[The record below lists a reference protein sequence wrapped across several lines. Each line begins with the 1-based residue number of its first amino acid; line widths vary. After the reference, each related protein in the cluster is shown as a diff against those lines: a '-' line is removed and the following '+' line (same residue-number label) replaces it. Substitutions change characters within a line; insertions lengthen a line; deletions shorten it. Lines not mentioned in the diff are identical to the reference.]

1 MKIKDILSPESMIME
16 LKATNKEDA
25 IKEMADLEVA
35 TDIVNDGD
43 AFIKSIWDRE
53 NESTTGIGGGI
64 AMPHARNKSINK
76 ARVLFAKSKEG
87 IDYNSL
93 DGQPVHL
100 FFMITAPAGAD
111 NTHLQALA
119 LAKLSGLLI
128 DPDLV
133 EKLKATKTPE
143 EVIDLFERAEAKKD
157 EEDKKAAE
165 AKKVKEAAKAEGKA
179 DDDDNKPLIV
189 GVTACINGIA
199 HTYMAQEA
207 LIKEGKKRGIEV
219 RIETNGSEGVKDKL
233 TPDEIKRAKGVII
246 ASDKKVDMP
255 RFDGKPLVNHPVV
268 DGINKPGELIDD
280 IMDGKADVYHAS
292 AADKSE
298 ESSNTEKPGVWAGI
312 YKNLM
317 NGISHMLPFVIG
329 GGILMAISFIVEN
342 YGGGAKSPAFIFLN
356 NAGNLAFAFM
366 VPVLAAYIAESI
378 GDLPALMPGFVGG
391 YMASIV
397 NGQFQVNVQAHA
409 TSPAGFLGGIAAG
422 FIAGY
427 LMVGLKKLFANLPH
441 SIEGMKPMLFYPI
454 LGLLFIAAIMFYIIN
469 PIFSGINFAITHFL
483 NSMGT
488 GNLVLLT
495 TILAGMMS
503 IDMGGPFNKAAY
515 VFASGAFANDPHS
528 TTAAILMA
536 AVMVG
541 GMVPPFATAIGTTFF
556 KNKYTE
562 EERHAGISNWVL
574 GFSFIT
580 EGAIPFAAA
589 DPGHVIPSC
598 IIGSAVGGALVG
610 LWHVGVPA
618 PHGGLWVSPL
628 AGNIGGPMHI
638 LYYFLATIIGSIVAG
653 LIMSF
658 WKKNVKED
666 PNE

>member
-1 MKIKDILSPESMIME
+1 MKIKDILAPESMIMA

-25 IKEMADLEVA
+25 VKEMADLEVK
-35 TDIVNDGD
+35 TGIVNDED
-43 AFIKSIWDRE
+43 EFIKSIWARE
-53 NESTTGIGGGI
+53 NESTTGIGEGI
-64 AMPHARNKSINK
+64 AMPHARNKTINK
-76 ARVLFAKSKEG
+76 ARVLFAKSEKG

-100 FFMITAPAGAD
+100 FFMITAPDGAD
-111 NTHLQALA
+111 NTHLEA

-133 EKLKATKTPE
+133 NALKKAQTPE
-143 EVIDLFERAEAKKD
+143 EVIQLFEDAEKQKD
-157 EEDKKAAE
+157 
-165 AKKVKEAAKAEGKA
+165 AAKQAEKEQA
-179 DDDDNKPLIV
+179 ASTSDSKKEEKPLIV

-207 LIKEGKKRGIEV
+207 LIKAGKKRGVDV

-233 TPDEIKRAKGVII
+233 TADEISRAQGVVI

-255 RFDGKPLVNHPVV
+255 RFDGKPLISRPVV
-268 DGINKPGELIDD
+268 DGINKPDELIDN
-280 IMDGKADVYHAS
+280 ILESKASVYHS
-292 AADKSE
+292 NGEKSSDDSDNSKE
-298 ESSNTEKPGVWAGI
+298 GVWGSI

-317 NGISHMLPFVIG
+317 NGVSHMLPFVIG

-342 YGGGAKSPAFIFLN
+342 YAGGPKSPAFIFLN
-356 NAGNLAFAFM
+356 NAGNMAFAFM
-366 VPVLAAYIAESI
+366 VPILSGYIAESI

-391 YMASIV
+391 FMATVYSGAYGGAYV
-397 NGQFQVNVQAHA
+397 ANVVTNAK
-409 TSPAGFLGGIAAG
+409 SPAGFLGGLASG

-427 LMVGLKKLFANLPH
+427 LVVGLKKLFAKLPK
-441 SIEGMKPMLFYPI
+441 SLEGMKPMLIYPI
-454 LGLLFIAAIMFYIIN
+454 LSLFFIALIMYYIVN
-469 PIFSGINFAITHFL
+469 PIFSAVNFAITNFL
-483 NSMGT
+483 NQMGT
-488 GNLVLLT
+488 GNLVVLT
-495 TILAGMMS
+495 TILAAMMS

-528 TTAAILMA
+528 TVAAVMMA

-556 KNKYTE
+556 KNKYTMD
-562 EERHAGISNWVL
+562 ERRAGLTNWIL

-589 DPGHVIPSC
+589 DPGHVLPSC

-610 LWHVGVPA
+610 LWHIGVPA

-628 AGNIGGPMHI
+628 ANHI
-638 LYYFLATIIGSIVAG
+638 LLYFVATIIGSIVAG
-653 LIMSF
+653 VILGL
-658 WKKNVKED
+658 WKKPIDQQENK
-666 PNE
+666 

>member
-1 MKIKDILSPESMIME
+1 MKIKDILSTESMIMD

-25 IKEMADLEVA
+25 IKEMADLEVK
-35 TDIVNDGD
+35 TDIVNNEDE
-43 AFIKSIWDRE
+43 FIKSIWARE

-64 AMPHARNKSINK
+64 AMPHARNKYINK

-100 FFMITAPAGAD
+100 FFMITAPDGAD

-119 LAKLSGLLI
+119 KLSGLLI
-128 DPDLV
+128 NPDLV
-133 EKLKATKTPE
+133 EALKKAETPDN
-143 EVIDLFERAEAKKD
+143 VIKLFEDAEAKKD
-157 EEDKKAAE
+157 AEDKAAE
-165 AKKVKEAAKAEGKA
+165 EKKKAQAAKKSEA
-179 DDDDNKPLIV
+179 DNEKPLIV

-199 HTYMAQEA
+199 HTYMAEEA
-207 LIKEGKKRGIEV
+207 LIKAGEKRGIEV
-219 RIETNGSEGVKDKL
+219 RIETNGSEGVKHEL

-255 RFDGKPLVNHPVV
+255 RFDGKELTNHPVV
-268 DGINKPGELIDD
+268 DGINKPDELIDI
-280 IMDGKADVYHAS
+280 IMNDKGEIYHATG
-292 AADKSE
+292 AEKEEGSE
-298 ESSNTEKPGVWAGI
+298 KASSGVWSSI
-312 YKNLM
+312 YRNLM
-317 NGISHMLPFVIG
+317 SGVSHMLPFVIG

-342 YGGGAKSPAFIFLN
+342 YMAGGAKNPAFIFLN
-356 NAGNLAFAFM
+356 SAGNLAFAFM
-366 VPVLAAYIAESI
+366 VPILSAYIAESI
-378 GDLPALMPGFVGG
+378 GDLPALMPGLVGG
-391 YMASIV
+391 YMAAIV
-397 NGQFQVNVQAHA
+397 NGTNGLQVNVQAKA

-427 LMVGLKKLFANLPH
+427 LMLGLKKLFAKLPK
-441 SIEGMKPMLFYPI
+441 SVEGMKPMLLYPI
-454 LGLLFIAAIMFYIIN
+454 LGLLLIALIMFYIIN
-469 PIFSGINFAITHFL
+469 PIFSSINFAITHFL

-488 GNLVLLT
+488 GNLVTLT
-495 TILAGMMS
+495 LILAGMMS

-528 TTAAILMA
+528 ATAAVMMA

-541 GMVPPFATAIGTTFF
+541 GMVPPFATAIATAFF
-556 KNKYTE
+556 KNKFSE
-562 EERHAGISNWVL
+562 QERRAGVSNWIL

-598 IIGSAVGGALVG
+598 VFGSAVGGLLVG
-610 LWHVGVPA
+610 LWHIQVPA

-628 AGNIGGPMHI
+628 ANHI
-638 LYYFLATIIGSIVAG
+638 LLYFLATIIGSVIAG
-653 LIMSF
+653 VVLGF
-658 WKKNVKED
+658 WKKPVKK
-666 PNE
+666 

>member
-1 MKIKDILSPESMIME
+1 MKIEDLLSPDLMIMD
-16 LKATNKEDA
+16 LKATTQEEA
-25 IKEMADLEVA
+25 IKEMADLEVKQ
-35 TDIVNDGD
+35 DVVNNEDE
-43 AFIKSIWDRE
+43 FIKSIWARE
-53 NESTTGIGGGI
+53 KESTTGIGDGI
-64 AMPHARNKSINK
+64 AMPHARNKYINR
-76 ARVLFAKSKEG
+76 AAVLFAKSPKG

-119 LAKLSGLLI
+119 KLSSLLI
-128 DPDLV
+128 NPDV
-133 EKLKATKTPE
+133 VSALKAATKPE
-143 EVIDLFERAEAKKD
+143 EVIDIFKKAEAEKD
-157 EEDKKAAE
+157 AQDKAE
-165 AKKVKEAAKAEGKA
+165 AEKRKAEAAKEAAKPASEQ
-179 DDDDNKPLIV
+179 KPLIV

-207 LIKEGKKRGIEV
+207 LIKAGKKLGVDV
-219 RIETNGSEGVKDKL
+219 RIETNGSEGVKDRL
-233 TPDEIKRAKGVII
+233 TPEEIKRAKGVVI
-246 ASDKKVDMP
+246 ASDKKVEMP
-255 RFDGKPLVNHPVV
+255 RFDGKELVMKPVV
-268 DGINKPGELIDD
+268 DGINHPQELIED
-280 IMDGKADVYHAS
+280 ILENKAPIYHADSS
-292 AADKSE
+292 ASANDASAK
-298 ESSNTEKPGVWAGI
+298 EKQGLWASI

-317 NGISHMLPFVIG
+317 SGISHMLPFVIG

-342 YGGGAKSPAFIFLN
+342 YMAGGAKNPAFIFLN
-356 NAGNLAFAFM
+356 SAGNLAFAFM

-391 YMASIV
+391 YMAAIV
-397 NGQFQVNVQAHA
+397 NGTNGLQVNVQAHA
-409 TSPAGFLGGIAAG
+409 VSPAGFLGGIAAG

-427 LMVGLKKLFANLPH
+427 MMIGLKKLFAKLPK
-441 SIEGMKPMLFYPI
+441 SVEGMKPMLIYPI
-454 LGLLFIAAIMFYIIN
+454 LGLLFIALIMFYIIN
-469 PIFSGINFAITHFL
+469 PIFSSINFAITHFL

-488 GNLVLLT
+488 GNLVILT
-495 TILAGMMS
+495 LILAGMMA

-528 TTAAILMA
+528 ATAAVMMA

-556 KNKYTE
+556 KNRYTK
-562 EERHAGISNWVL
+562 EERRAGVSNWIL

-589 DPGHVIPSC
+589 DPGRVIPSC
-598 IIGSAVGGALVG
+598 VIGSAVGGLLVG
-610 LWHVGVPA
+610 LWHIQVPA

-628 AGNIGGPMHI
+628 SNHI
-638 LYYFLATIIGSIVAG
+638 LLYFVATIIGSIVAG

-658 WKKNVKED
+658 WKKPVSKD
-666 PNE
+666 PDE

>member
-1 MKIKDILSPESMIME
+1 MKIKDILAPESMIMA

-25 IKEMADLEVA
+25 IKEMADLEVK
-35 TDIVNDGD
+35 TDIVNDED
-43 AFIKSIWDRE
+43 EFIKSIWARE
-53 NESTTGIGGGI
+53 NESTTGIGDGI
-64 AMPHARNKSINK
+64 AMPHARNKTINK
-76 ARVLFAKSKEG
+76 ARVLFAKSEQG

-100 FFMITAPAGAD
+100 FFMITAPDGAD
-111 NTHLQALA
+111 NTHLQA

-133 EKLKATKTPE
+133 NALKKAQTPE
-143 EVIDLFERAEAKKD
+143 EVIQLFEDAEQQKDEAKKAEKEQAESTND
-157 EEDKKAAE
+157 SNKEE
-165 AKKVKEAAKAEGKA
+165 
-179 DDDDNKPLIV
+179 KPLIV

-207 LIKEGKKRGIEV
+207 LIKAGKKRGVDV

-233 TPDEIKRAKGVII
+233 TADEISRAQGVVI

-255 RFDGKPLVNHPVV
+255 RFDGKPLISRPVV
-268 DGINKPGELIDD
+268 DGINKPDELIDN
-280 IMDGKADVYHAS
+280 ILNSKASVYHS
-292 AADKSE
+292 NGEKSSDDSDNAKE
-298 ESSNTEKPGVWAGI
+298 GVWGSI

-317 NGISHMLPFVIG
+317 NGVSHMLPFVIG

-342 YGGGAKSPAFIFLN
+342 YAGGPKSPAFIFLN
-356 NAGNLAFAFM
+356 NAGNMAFAFM
-366 VPVLAAYIAESI
+366 VPILSGYIAESI

-391 YMASIV
+391 FMATVYSGAYGGAYV
-397 NGQFQVNVQAHA
+397 ANVVTNAK
-409 TSPAGFLGGIAAG
+409 SPAGFLGGLASG

-427 LMVGLKKLFANLPH
+427 LVVGLKKLFAKLPK
-441 SIEGMKPMLFYPI
+441 SLEGMKPMLIYPI
-454 LGLLFIAAIMFYIIN
+454 LSLLFIALIMYYIVN
-469 PIFSGINFAITHFL
+469 PIFSAVNFAITNFL
-483 NSMGT
+483 NQMGT
-488 GNLVLLT
+488 GNLAVLT
-495 TILAGMMS
+495 TILAAMMS

-528 TTAAILMA
+528 TVAAVMMA

-556 KNKYTE
+556 KNKYTLD
-562 EERHAGISNWVL
+562 ERRAGLTNWIL

-589 DPGHVIPSC
+589 DPGHVLPSC

-610 LWHVGVPA
+610 IWRIGVPA

-628 AGNIGGPMHI
+628 ANHI
-638 LYYFLATIIGSIVAG
+638 LLYFVATIIGSIVAG
-653 LIMSF
+653 VILGL
-658 WKKNVKED
+658 WKKPVDKQD
-666 PNE
+666 QK

>member
-1 MKIKDILSPESMIME
+1 MKIEDLLSPDLMIMD
-16 LKATNKEDA
+16 LKATTQEEA
-25 IKEMADLEVA
+25 IKEMADLEVKQ
-35 TDIVNDGD
+35 DVVNNEDE
-43 AFIKSIWDRE
+43 FIKSIWARE
-53 NESTTGIGGGI
+53 KESTTGIGDGI
-64 AMPHARNKSINK
+64 AMPHARNKYINR
-76 ARVLFAKSKEG
+76 AAVLFAKSPKG

-119 LAKLSGLLI
+119 KLSSLLI
-128 DPDLV
+128 NPDV
-133 EKLKATKTPE
+133 VNALKAATKPE
-143 EVIDLFERAEAKKD
+143 EVIDIFKKAEAEKD
-157 EEDKKAAE
+157 AQDKADTEKRKAE
-165 AKKVKEAAKAEGKA
+165 AAKEAAKPANEQ
-179 DDDDNKPLIV
+179 KPLIV

-207 LIKEGKKRGIEV
+207 LIKAGKKLGVDV
-219 RIETNGSEGVKDKL
+219 RIETNGSEGVKDRL
-233 TPDEIKRAKGVII
+233 TPEEIKRAKGVVI
-246 ASDKKVDMP
+246 ASDKKVEMP
-255 RFDGKPLVNHPVV
+255 RFDGKELVMKPVV
-268 DGINKPGELIDD
+268 DGINHPQELIED
-280 IMDGKADVYHAS
+280 ILENKAPIYHADSNAS
-292 AADKSE
+292 ANDDSAK
-298 ESSNTEKPGVWAGI
+298 EKQGLWASI

-317 NGISHMLPFVIG
+317 SGISHMLPFVIG

-342 YGGGAKSPAFIFLN
+342 YMAGGAKNPAFIFLN
-356 NAGNLAFAFM
+356 SAGNLAFAFM

-391 YMASIV
+391 YMAAIV
-397 NGQFQVNVQAHA
+397 NGTNGLQVNVQAHA
-409 TSPAGFLGGIAAG
+409 VSPAGFLGGIAAG

-427 LMVGLKKLFANLPH
+427 MMIGLKKLFAKLPK
-441 SIEGMKPMLFYPI
+441 SVEGMKPMLIYPI
-454 LGLLFIAAIMFYIIN
+454 LGLLFIALIMFYIIN
-469 PIFSGINFAITHFL
+469 PIFSSINFAITHFL

-488 GNLVLLT
+488 GNLVILT
-495 TILAGMMS
+495 LILAGMMA

-528 TTAAILMA
+528 ATAAVMMA

-556 KNKYTE
+556 KNRYTK
-562 EERHAGISNWVL
+562 EERRAGVSNWIL

-589 DPGHVIPSC
+589 DPGRVIPSC
-598 IIGSAVGGALVG
+598 VIGSAVGGLLVG
-610 LWHVGVPA
+610 LWHIQVPA

-628 AGNIGGPMHI
+628 SNHI
-638 LYYFLATIIGSIVAG
+638 LLYFVATIIGSIVAG

-658 WKKNVKED
+658 WKKPVSKD
-666 PNE
+666 PDE

>member
-1 MKIKDILSPESMIME
+1 MKIEDLLSPDLMIMD
-16 LKATNKEDA
+16 LKATTQEEA
-25 IKEMADLEVA
+25 IKEMANLEVKQGV
-35 TDIVNDGD
+35 VNNEEE
-43 AFIKSIWDRE
+43 FIKSIWARE
-53 NESTTGIGGGI
+53 KESTTGIGEGI
-64 AMPHARNKSINK
+64 AMPHARNKYINR
-76 ARVLFAKSKEG
+76 AAVLFAKSFKG
-87 IDYNSL
+87 IDYKAL

-119 LAKLSGLLI
+119 KLSSLLI
-128 DPDLV
+128 NPDV
-133 EKLKATKTPE
+133 VNALKAATTPE
-143 EVIDLFERAEAKKD
+143 EVIDIF
-157 EEDKKAAE
+157 KKAEVEKDAQDKADAE
-165 AKKVKEAAKAEGKA
+165 KRKAEAAKEASKPASEQ
-179 DDDDNKPLIV
+179 KPLIV

-207 LIKEGKKRGIEV
+207 LIKAGKKLGVDV

-233 TPDEIKRAKGVII
+233 TPEEIKRAKGVII

-255 RFDGKPLVNHPVV
+255 RFNGKELIMKPVV
-268 DGINKPGELIDD
+268 DGINHPKELIEDVLEN
-280 IMDGKADVYHAS
+280 KAPIYHADSS
-292 AADKSE
+292 A
-298 ESSNTEKPGVWAGI
+298 SSSDDDAKEKQGLWASI

-317 NGISHMLPFVIG
+317 SGISHMLPFVIG

-342 YGGGAKSPAFIFLN
+342 YMAGGAKNPAFIFLN
-356 NAGNLAFAFM
+356 SAGNLAFAFM

-391 YMASIV
+391 YMAAIV
-397 NGQFQVNVQAHA
+397 NGTNGLQVNAQAHA
-409 TSPAGFLGGIAAG
+409 VSPAGFLGGIAAG

-427 LMVGLKKLFANLPH
+427 MMIGLKKLFAKLPK
-441 SIEGMKPMLFYPI
+441 SVEGMKPMLLYPI
-454 LGLLFIAAIMFYIIN
+454 LGLLFIALIMFYIIN
-469 PIFSGINFAITHFL
+469 PIFSSVNFAITHFL

-488 GNLVLLT
+488 GNLVILT
-495 TILAGMMS
+495 MILAGMMA

-528 TTAAILMA
+528 ATAAVMMA

-556 KNKYTE
+556 KNRYTK
-562 EERHAGISNWVL
+562 EERRAGVSNWIL

-589 DPGHVIPSC
+589 DPGRVIPSC
-598 IIGSAVGGALVG
+598 VIGSAVGGLLVG
-610 LWHVGVPA
+610 LWHIQVPA

-628 AGNIGGPMHI
+628 SNHI
-638 LYYFLATIIGSIVAG
+638 LLYFVATIVGSIVAG

-658 WKKNVKED
+658 WKKPVSED
-666 PNE
+666 PDE

>member
-1 MKIKDILSPESMIME
+1 MKIEDLLSPDLMIMD
-16 LKATNKEDA
+16 LKATTQEEA
-25 IKEMADLEVA
+25 IKEMADLEVKQGV
-35 TDIVNDGD
+35 VNNEDE
-43 AFIKSIWDRE
+43 FIKSIWARE
-53 NESTTGIGGGI
+53 KESTTGIGEGI
-64 AMPHARNKSINK
+64 AMPHARNKYINR
-76 ARVLFAKSKEG
+76 AAVLFAKSPKG
-87 IDYNSL
+87 IDYKAL

-119 LAKLSGLLI
+119 KLSSLLI
-128 DPDLV
+128 NPDV
-133 EKLKATKTPE
+133 VNALKAATTPE
-143 EVIDLFERAEAKKD
+143 EVIDIFKKAEAEKD
-157 EEDKKAAE
+157 AQDKADAEKRKAE
-165 AKKVKEAAKAEGKA
+165 AAKEAAKPTSEQ
-179 DDDDNKPLIV
+179 KPLIV

-207 LIKEGKKRGIEV
+207 LIKAGKKLGVDV

-233 TPDEIKRAKGVII
+233 TPEEIKRAKGVII

-255 RFDGKPLVNHPVV
+255 RFNGKELVMKPVV
-268 DGINKPGELIDD
+268 DGINHPKELIED
-280 IMDGKADVYHAS
+280 ILENKAPIYHADSS
-292 AADKSE
+292 A
-298 ESSNTEKPGVWAGI
+298 SSSDNDAKEKQGLWASI

-317 NGISHMLPFVIG
+317 SGISHMLPFVIG

-342 YGGGAKSPAFIFLN
+342 YMAGGAKNPAFIFLN
-356 NAGNLAFAFM
+356 SAGNLAFAFM

-391 YMASIV
+391 YMAAIV
-397 NGQFQVNVQAHA
+397 NGTNGLQVNAQAHA
-409 TSPAGFLGGIAAG
+409 VSPAGFLGGIAAG

-427 LMVGLKKLFANLPH
+427 IMIGLKKLFAKLPK
-441 SIEGMKPMLFYPI
+441 SVEGMKPMLLYPI
-454 LGLLFIAAIMFYIIN
+454 LGLLFIGLIMFYIIN
-469 PIFSGINFAITHFL
+469 PIFSSVNFAITHFL

-488 GNLVLLT
+488 GNLVILT
-495 TILAGMMS
+495 MILAGMMD
-503 IDMGGPFNKAAY
+503 IDIGGPFNKAAY

-528 TTAAILMA
+528 ATAAVMMA

-556 KNKYTE
+556 KNRYTK
-562 EERHAGISNWVL
+562 EERRAGVSNWIL

-589 DPGHVIPSC
+589 DPGRVIPSC
-598 IIGSAVGGALVG
+598 VIGSAVGGLLVG
-610 LWHVGVPA
+610 LWHIQVPA

-628 AGNIGGPMHI
+628 SNHI
-638 LYYFLATIIGSIVAG
+638 LLYFVATIVGSIVAG

-658 WKKNVKED
+658 WKKPVSED
-666 PNE
+666 PDE

>member
-1 MKIKDILSPESMIME
+1 MKIEDLLSPDLMIMD
-16 LKATNKEDA
+16 LKATTQEEA
-25 IKEMADLEVA
+25 IKEMADLEVKQ
-35 TDIVNDGD
+35 DVVNNEDE
-43 AFIKSIWDRE
+43 FIKSIWARE
-53 NESTTGIGGGI
+53 KESTTGIGDGI
-64 AMPHARNKSINK
+64 AMLHARNKYINR
-76 ARVLFAKSKEG
+76 AAVLFAKSPKG

-119 LAKLSGLLI
+119 KLSSLLI
-128 DPDLV
+128 NPDV
-133 EKLKATKTPE
+133 VNALKAATKPE
-143 EVIDLFERAEAKKD
+143 EVIDIFKKAEAEKD
-157 EEDKKAAE
+157 AQDKADAEKRKAE
-165 AKKVKEAAKAEGKA
+165 AAKEAAKPANEQ
-179 DDDDNKPLIV
+179 KPLIV

-207 LIKEGKKRGIEV
+207 LIKAGKKLGVDV
-219 RIETNGSEGVKDKL
+219 RIETNGSEGVKDRL
-233 TPDEIKRAKGVII
+233 TPEEIKRAKGVVI
-246 ASDKKVDMP
+246 ASDKKVEMP
-255 RFDGKPLVNHPVV
+255 RFDGKELVMKPVV
-268 DGINKPGELIDD
+268 DGINHPQELIED
-280 IMDGKADVYHAS
+280 ILENKAPIYHADSNAS
-292 AADKSE
+292 ANDDSAK
-298 ESSNTEKPGVWAGI
+298 EKQGLWASI

-317 NGISHMLPFVIG
+317 SGISHMLPFVIG

-342 YGGGAKSPAFIFLN
+342 YMAGGAKNPAFIFLN
-356 NAGNLAFAFM
+356 SAGNLAFAFM

-391 YMASIV
+391 YMAAIV
-397 NGQFQVNVQAHA
+397 NGTNGLQVNVQAHA
-409 TSPAGFLGGIAAG
+409 VSPAGFLGGIAAG

-427 LMVGLKKLFANLPH
+427 MMIGLKKLFAKLPK
-441 SIEGMKPMLFYPI
+441 SVEGMKPMLIYPI
-454 LGLLFIAAIMFYIIN
+454 LGLLFIALIMFYIIN
-469 PIFSGINFAITHFL
+469 PIFSSINFAITHFL

-488 GNLVLLT
+488 GNLVILT
-495 TILAGMMS
+495 LILAGMMA

-528 TTAAILMA
+528 ATAAVMMA

-556 KNKYTE
+556 KNRYTK
-562 EERHAGISNWVL
+562 EERRAGVSNWIL

-589 DPGHVIPSC
+589 DPGRVIPSC
-598 IIGSAVGGALVG
+598 VIGSAVGGLLVG
-610 LWHVGVPA
+610 LWHIQVPA

-628 AGNIGGPMHI
+628 SNHI
-638 LYYFLATIIGSIVAG
+638 LLYFVATIIGSIVAG

-658 WKKNVKED
+658 WKKPVSKD
-666 PNE
+666 PDE

>member
-1 MKIKDILSPESMIME
+1 MKIKDILAPESMIMS

-25 IKEMADLEVA
+25 VKEMADLEVK
-35 TDIVNDGD
+35 TGIVNDED
-43 AFIKSIWDRE
+43 EFIKSIWARE
-53 NESTTGIGGGI
+53 NESTTGIGDGI
-64 AMPHARNKSINK
+64 AMPHARNKTINK
-76 ARVLFAKSKEG
+76 ARVLFAKSEKG

-100 FFMITAPAGAD
+100 FFMITAPDGAD
-111 NTHLQALA
+111 NTHLEA

-133 EKLKATKTPE
+133 SALKKAQTPE
-143 EVIDLFERAEAKKD
+143 EVIQLFEDAEKQKD
-157 EEDKKAAE
+157 QDKQAEKEQAASTNKSNKEE
-165 AKKVKEAAKAEGKA
+165 
-179 DDDDNKPLIV
+179 KPLIV

-207 LIKEGKKRGIEV
+207 LIKAGKKRGVDV

-233 TPDEIKRAKGVII
+233 TADEISRAQGVVI

-255 RFDGKPLVNHPVV
+255 RFDGKPLISRPVV
-268 DGINKPGELIDD
+268 DGINKPDELIDN
-280 IMDGKADVYHAS
+280 ILESKAGVYHS
-292 AADKSE
+292 NGEKSSDDSDNSKE
-298 ESSNTEKPGVWAGI
+298 GVWGSI

-317 NGISHMLPFVIG
+317 NGVSHMLPFVIG

-342 YGGGAKSPAFIFLN
+342 YAGGPKSPAFIFLN
-356 NAGNLAFAFM
+356 NAGNMAFAFM
-366 VPVLAAYIAESI
+366 VPILSGYIAESI

-391 YMASIV
+391 FMATVYSGAYGGAYV
-397 NGQFQVNVQAHA
+397 ANVVTNAK
-409 TSPAGFLGGIAAG
+409 SPAGFLGGLASG

-427 LMVGLKKLFANLPH
+427 LVVGLKKLFAKLPK
-441 SIEGMKPMLFYPI
+441 SLEGMKPMLIYPI
-454 LGLLFIAAIMFYIIN
+454 LSLFFIALIMYYIVN
-469 PIFSGINFAITHFL
+469 PIFSAINFAITNFL
-483 NSMGT
+483 NQMGT
-488 GNLVLLT
+488 GNLVVLT
-495 TILAGMMS
+495 TILAAMMS

-528 TTAAILMA
+528 TVAAVMMA

-556 KNKYTE
+556 KNKYTMD
-562 EERHAGISNWVL
+562 ERRAGLTNWIL

-589 DPGHVIPSC
+589 DPGHVLPSC

-610 LWHVGVPA
+610 LWHIGVPA

-628 AGNIGGPMHI
+628 ANHI
-638 LYYFLATIIGSIVAG
+638 LLYFVATIIGSIVAG
-653 LIMSF
+653 VILGL
-658 WKKNVKED
+658 WKKPIDQQENK
-666 PNE
+666 

>member
-1 MKIKDILSPESMIME
+1 MKIEDLLSPDLMIMD
-16 LKATNKEDA
+16 LKATTQEEA
-25 IKEMADLEVA
+25 IKEMADLEVKQ
-35 TDIVNDGD
+35 DVVNNEDE
-43 AFIKSIWDRE
+43 FIKSIWARE
-53 NESTTGIGGGI
+53 KESTTGIGDGI
-64 AMPHARNKSINK
+64 AMPHARNKYINR
-76 ARVLFAKSKEG
+76 AAVLFAKSPKG

-119 LAKLSGLLI
+119 KLSSLLI
-128 DPDLV
+128 NPDV
-133 EKLKATKTPE
+133 VSALKAATKPE
-143 EVIDLFERAEAKKD
+143 EVIDIFKKAEAEKD
-157 EEDKKAAE
+157 AQDKADAEKRKAE
-165 AKKVKEAAKAEGKA
+165 AAKEAAKPANEQ
-179 DDDDNKPLIV
+179 KPLIV

-207 LIKEGKKRGIEV
+207 LIKAGKKLGVDV
-219 RIETNGSEGVKDKL
+219 RIETNGSEGVKDRL
-233 TPDEIKRAKGVII
+233 TPEEIKRAKGVVI
-246 ASDKKVDMP
+246 ASDKKVEMP
-255 RFDGKPLVNHPVV
+255 RFDGKELVMKPVV
-268 DGINKPGELIDD
+268 DGINHPQELIED
-280 IMDGKADVYHAS
+280 ILENKAPIYHADSNAS
-292 AADKSE
+292 ANDDSAK
-298 ESSNTEKPGVWAGI
+298 EKQGLWASI

-317 NGISHMLPFVIG
+317 SGISHMLPFVIG

-342 YGGGAKSPAFIFLN
+342 YMAGGAKNPAFIFLN
-356 NAGNLAFAFM
+356 SAGNLAFAFM

-391 YMASIV
+391 YMAAIV
-397 NGQFQVNVQAHA
+397 NGTNGLQVNVQAHA
-409 TSPAGFLGGIAAG
+409 VSPAGFLGGIAAG

-427 LMVGLKKLFANLPH
+427 MMIGLKKLFAKLPK
-441 SIEGMKPMLFYPI
+441 SVEGMKPMLIYPI
-454 LGLLFIAAIMFYIIN
+454 LGLLFIALIMFYIIN
-469 PIFSGINFAITHFL
+469 PIFSSINFAITHFL

-488 GNLVLLT
+488 GNLVILT
-495 TILAGMMS
+495 LILAGMMA

-528 TTAAILMA
+528 ATAAVMMA

-556 KNKYTE
+556 KNRYTK
-562 EERHAGISNWVL
+562 EERRAGVSNWIL

-589 DPGHVIPSC
+589 DPGRVIPSC
-598 IIGSAVGGALVG
+598 VIGSAVGGLLVG
-610 LWHVGVPA
+610 LWHIQVPA

-628 AGNIGGPMHI
+628 SNHI
-638 LYYFLATIIGSIVAG
+638 LLYFVATIIGSIVAG

-658 WKKNVKED
+658 WKKPISKD
-666 PNE
+666 PDE

>member
-1 MKIKDILSPESMIME
+1 MKIEDLLSPDLMIMD
-16 LKATNKEDA
+16 LKATTQEEA
-25 IKEMADLEVA
+25 SKEMAYLEVKEGV
-35 TDIVNDGD
+35 VNNEEE
-43 AFIKSIWDRE
+43 FIKSIWARE
-53 NESTTGIGGGI
+53 KESTTGIGEGI
-64 AMPHARNKSINK
+64 AMPHARNKYINR
-76 ARVLFAKSKEG
+76 AAVLFAKSPKG
-87 IDYNSL
+87 IDYKAL

-119 LAKLSGLLI
+119 KLSSLLI
-128 DPDLV
+128 NPDV
-133 EKLKATKTPE
+133 VNALKAATTPE
-143 EVIDLFERAEAKKD
+143 EVIDIFKKAEAEKD
-157 EEDKKAAE
+157 AQDKADAEKRKA
-165 AKKVKEAAKAEGKA
+165 EAAKEASKPASEQ
-179 DDDDNKPLIV
+179 KPLIV

-207 LIKEGKKRGIEV
+207 LIKAGKKLGVDV

-233 TPDEIKRAKGVII
+233 TPEEIKRAKGVII

-255 RFDGKPLVNHPVV
+255 RFNGKELVMKPVV
-268 DGINKPGELIDD
+268 DGINHPKELIED
-280 IMDGKADVYHAS
+280 ILENKAPIYHADSS
-292 AADKSE
+292 A
-298 ESSNTEKPGVWAGI
+298 SSSDNDAKEKQGLWASI

-317 NGISHMLPFVIG
+317 SGISHMLPFVIG

-342 YGGGAKSPAFIFLN
+342 YMAGGAKNPAFIFLN
-356 NAGNLAFAFM
+356 SAGNLAFAFM

-391 YMASIV
+391 YMAAIV
-397 NGQFQVNVQAHA
+397 NGTNGLQVNAQAHA
-409 TSPAGFLGGIAAG
+409 VSPAGFLGGIAAG

-427 LMVGLKKLFANLPH
+427 MMIGLKKLFAKLPK
-441 SIEGMKPMLFYPI
+441 SVEGMKPMLLYPI
-454 LGLLFIAAIMFYIIN
+454 LGLLFIALIMFYIIN
-469 PIFSGINFAITHFL
+469 PIFSSVNFAITHFL

-488 GNLVLLT
+488 GNLVILT
-495 TILAGMMS
+495 MILAGMMA

-528 TTAAILMA
+528 ATAAVMMA

-556 KNKYTE
+556 KNRYTK
-562 EERHAGISNWVL
+562 EERRAGVSNWIL

-589 DPGHVIPSC
+589 DPGRVIPSC
-598 IIGSAVGGALVG
+598 VIGSAVGGLLVG
-610 LWHVGVPA
+610 LWHIQVPA
-618 PHGGLWVSPL
+618 PHGGLCVSPL
-628 AGNIGGPMHI
+628 SNHI
-638 LYYFLATIIGSIVAG
+638 LLYFVATIVGSIVAG

-658 WKKNVKED
+658 WKKPISED
-666 PNE
+666 PDE

>member
-1 MKIKDILSPESMIME
+1 MKIEDLLSPDLMIMD
-16 LKATNKEDA
+16 LKATTQEEA
-25 IKEMADLEVA
+25 IKEMADLEVKQ
-35 TDIVNDGD
+35 DVVNNEDE
-43 AFIKSIWDRE
+43 FIKSIWARE
-53 NESTTGIGGGI
+53 KESTTGIGDGI
-64 AMPHARNKSINK
+64 AMPHARNKYINR
-76 ARVLFAKSKEG
+76 AAVLFAKSPKG

-119 LAKLSGLLI
+119 KLSSLLI
-128 DPDLV
+128 NPDV
-133 EKLKATKTPE
+133 VNALKAATKPE
-143 EVIDLFERAEAKKD
+143 EVIDIFKKAEAEKD
-157 EEDKKAAE
+157 AQDKADAEKRKAE
-165 AKKVKEAAKAEGKA
+165 AAKEAAKPANEQ
-179 DDDDNKPLIV
+179 KPLIV

-207 LIKEGKKRGIEV
+207 LIKAGKKLGVDV
-219 RIETNGSEGVKDKL
+219 RIETNGSEGVKDRL
-233 TPDEIKRAKGVII
+233 TPEEIKRAKGVVI
-246 ASDKKVDMP
+246 ASDKKVEMP
-255 RFDGKPLVNHPVV
+255 RFDGKELVMKPVV
-268 DGINKPGELIDD
+268 DGINHPQELIED
-280 IMDGKADVYHAS
+280 ILENKAPIYHADSNAS
-292 AADKSE
+292 ANDDSAK
-298 ESSNTEKPGVWAGI
+298 EKQGLWASI

-317 NGISHMLPFVIG
+317 SGISHMLPFVIG

-342 YGGGAKSPAFIFLN
+342 YMAGGAKNAAFIFLN
-356 NAGNLAFAFM
+356 SAGNLAFAFM

-391 YMASIV
+391 YMAAIV
-397 NGQFQVNVQAHA
+397 NGTNGLQVNVQAHA
-409 TSPAGFLGGIAAG
+409 VSPAGFLGGIAAG

-427 LMVGLKKLFANLPH
+427 MMIGLKKLFAKLPK
-441 SIEGMKPMLFYPI
+441 SVEGMKPMLIYPI
-454 LGLLFIAAIMFYIIN
+454 LGLLFIALIMFYIIN
-469 PIFSGINFAITHFL
+469 PIFSSINFAITHFL

-488 GNLVLLT
+488 GNLVILT
-495 TILAGMMS
+495 LILAGMMA

-528 TTAAILMA
+528 ATAAVMMA

-556 KNKYTE
+556 KNRYTK
-562 EERHAGISNWVL
+562 EERRAGVSNWIL

-589 DPGHVIPSC
+589 DPGRVIPSC
-598 IIGSAVGGALVG
+598 VIGSAVGGLLVG
-610 LWHVGVPA
+610 LWHIQVPA

-628 AGNIGGPMHI
+628 SNHI
-638 LYYFLATIIGSIVAG
+638 LLYFVATIIGSIVAG

-658 WKKNVKED
+658 WKKPISKD
-666 PNE
+666 PDE

>member
-1 MKIKDILSPESMIME
+1 MKIEDLLSPDLMIMD
-16 LKATNKEDA
+16 LKATTQEEA
-25 IKEMADLEVA
+25 IKEMADLEVKQ
-35 TDIVNDGD
+35 DVVNNEDE
-43 AFIKSIWDRE
+43 FIKSIWARE
-53 NESTTGIGGGI
+53 KESTTGIGDGI
-64 AMPHARNKSINK
+64 AMPHARNKYINR
-76 ARVLFAKSKEG
+76 AAVLFAKSPKG

-119 LAKLSGLLI
+119 KLSSLLI
-128 DPDLV
+128 NPDV
-133 EKLKATKTPE
+133 VNALKAATKPE
-143 EVIDLFERAEAKKD
+143 EVVDIFKKAEAEKD
-157 EEDKKAAE
+157 AQDKADAEKRKAE
-165 AKKVKEAAKAEGKA
+165 AAKEAAKPANEQ
-179 DDDDNKPLIV
+179 KPLIV

-207 LIKEGKKRGIEV
+207 LIKAGKKLGVDV
-219 RIETNGSEGVKDKL
+219 RIETNGSEGVKDRL
-233 TPDEIKRAKGVII
+233 TPEEIKRAKGVVI
-246 ASDKKVDMP
+246 ASDKKVEMP
-255 RFDGKPLVNHPVV
+255 RFDGKELVMKPVV
-268 DGINKPGELIDD
+268 DGINHPQELIED
-280 IMDGKADVYHAS
+280 ILENKAPIYHADSNAS
-292 AADKSE
+292 ANDDSAK
-298 ESSNTEKPGVWAGI
+298 EKQGLWASI

-317 NGISHMLPFVIG
+317 SGISHMLPFVIG

-342 YGGGAKSPAFIFLN
+342 YMAGGAKNPAFIFLN
-356 NAGNLAFAFM
+356 SAGNLAFAFM

-391 YMASIV
+391 YMAAIV
-397 NGQFQVNVQAHA
+397 NGTNGLQVNVQAHA
-409 TSPAGFLGGIAAG
+409 VSPAGFLGGIAAG

-427 LMVGLKKLFANLPH
+427 MMIGLKKLFAKLPK
-441 SIEGMKPMLFYPI
+441 SVEGMKPMLIYPI
-454 LGLLFIAAIMFYIIN
+454 LGLLFIALIMFYIIN
-469 PIFSGINFAITHFL
+469 PIFSSINFAITHFL

-488 GNLVLLT
+488 GNLVILT
-495 TILAGMMS
+495 LILAGMMA

-528 TTAAILMA
+528 ATA

-556 KNKYTE
+556 KNRYTK
-562 EERHAGISNWVL
+562 EERRAGVSNWIL

-589 DPGHVIPSC
+589 DPGRVIPSC
-598 IIGSAVGGALVG
+598 VIGSAVGGLLVG
-610 LWHVGVPA
+610 LWHIQVPA

-628 AGNIGGPMHI
+628 SNHI
-638 LYYFLATIIGSIVAG
+638 LLYFVATIIGSIVAG

-658 WKKNVKED
+658 WKKPVSKD
-666 PNE
+666 PDE

>member
-1 MKIKDILSPESMIME
+1 MKIEDLLSPDLMIMD
-16 LKATNKEDA
+16 LKATTQEEA
-25 IKEMADLEVA
+25 IKEMADLEVKQ
-35 TDIVNDGD
+35 DVVNNEDE
-43 AFIKSIWDRE
+43 FIKSIWARE
-53 NESTTGIGGGI
+53 KESTTGIGDGI
-64 AMPHARNKSINK
+64 AMPHARNKYINR
-76 ARVLFAKSKEG
+76 AAVLFAKSPKG

-119 LAKLSGLLI
+119 KLSSLLI
-128 DPDLV
+128 NPDV
-133 EKLKATKTPE
+133 VNALKAATKPE
-143 EVIDLFERAEAKKD
+143 EVIDIFKKAEAEKD
-157 EEDKKAAE
+157 AQDKADAEKRKA
-165 AKKVKEAAKAEGKA
+165 EAAKEA
-179 DDDDNKPLIV
+179 DKPANEQKPLIV

-207 LIKEGKKRGIEV
+207 LIKAGKKLGVDV
-219 RIETNGSEGVKDKL
+219 RIETNGSEGVKDRL
-233 TPDEIKRAKGVII
+233 TPEEIKRAKGVVI
-246 ASDKKVDMP
+246 ASDKKVEMP
-255 RFDGKPLVNHPVV
+255 RFDGKELVMKPVV
-268 DGINKPGELIDD
+268 DGINHPQELIED
-280 IMDGKADVYHAS
+280 ILENKAPIYHADSNAS
-292 AADKSE
+292 ANDDSAK
-298 ESSNTEKPGVWAGI
+298 EKQGLWASI

-317 NGISHMLPFVIG
+317 SGISHMLPFVIG

-342 YGGGAKSPAFIFLN
+342 YMAGGAKNPAFIFLN
-356 NAGNLAFAFM
+356 SAGNLAFAFM

-391 YMASIV
+391 YMAAIV
-397 NGQFQVNVQAHA
+397 NGTNGLQVNVQAHA
-409 TSPAGFLGGIAAG
+409 VSPAGFLGGIAAG

-427 LMVGLKKLFANLPH
+427 MMIGLKKLFAKLPK
-441 SIEGMKPMLFYPI
+441 SVEGMKPMLIYPI
-454 LGLLFIAAIMFYIIN
+454 LGLLFIALIMFYIIN
-469 PIFSGINFAITHFL
+469 PIFSSINFAITHFL

-488 GNLVLLT
+488 GNLVILT
-495 TILAGMMS
+495 LILAGMMA

-528 TTAAILMA
+528 ATAAVMMA

-556 KNKYTE
+556 KNRYTK
-562 EERHAGISNWVL
+562 EERRAGVSNWIL

-589 DPGHVIPSC
+589 DPGRVIPSC
-598 IIGSAVGGALVG
+598 VIGSAVGGLLVG
-610 LWHVGVPA
+610 LWHIQVPA

-628 AGNIGGPMHI
+628 SNHI
-638 LYYFLATIIGSIVAG
+638 LLYFVATIIGSIVAG

-658 WKKNVKED
+658 WKKPVSKD
-666 PNE
+666 PDE

>member
-1 MKIKDILSPESMIME
+1 MKIEDLLSPDLMIMD
-16 LKATNKEDA
+16 LKATTQEEA
-25 IKEMADLEVA
+25 IKEMADLEVKQ
-35 TDIVNDGD
+35 DVVNNEDE
-43 AFIKSIWDRE
+43 FIKSIWARE
-53 NESTTGIGGGI
+53 KESTTGIGDGI
-64 AMPHARNKSINK
+64 AMPHARNKYINR
-76 ARVLFAKSKEG
+76 AAVLFAKSPKG

-119 LAKLSGLLI
+119 KLSSLLI
-128 DPDLV
+128 NPDV
-133 EKLKATKTPE
+133 VNALKAATKPE
-143 EVIDLFERAEAKKD
+143 EVIDIFKKAEAEKD
-157 EEDKKAAE
+157 AQDKADAEKRKAE
-165 AKKVKEAAKAEGKA
+165 AAKEAAKPANEQ
-179 DDDDNKPLIV
+179 KPLIV

-207 LIKEGKKRGIEV
+207 LIKAGKKLGVDV
-219 RIETNGSEGVKDKL
+219 RIETNGSEGVKDRL
-233 TPDEIKRAKGVII
+233 TPEEIKRAKGVVI
-246 ASDKKVDMP
+246 ASDKKVEMP
-255 RFDGKPLVNHPVV
+255 RFDGKELVMKPVV
-268 DGINKPGELIDD
+268 DGINHPQELIED
-280 IMDGKADVYHAS
+280 ILENKAPIYHADSNAS
-292 AADKSE
+292 ANDDSAK
-298 ESSNTEKPGVWAGI
+298 EKQGLWASI

-317 NGISHMLPFVIG
+317 SGISHMLPFVIG

-342 YGGGAKSPAFIFLN
+342 YMAGGAKNPAFIFLN
-356 NAGNLAFAFM
+356 SAGNLAFAFM

-391 YMASIV
+391 YMAAIV
-397 NGQFQVNVQAHA
+397 NGTNGLQVNVQAHA
-409 TSPAGFLGGIAAG
+409 VSPAGFLGGIAAG

-427 LMVGLKKLFANLPH
+427 MMIGLKKLFAKLPK
-441 SIEGMKPMLFYPI
+441 SVEGMKPMLIYPI
-454 LGLLFIAAIMFYIIN
+454 LGLLFIALIMFYIIN
-469 PIFSGINFAITHFL
+469 PIFSSINFAITHFL

-488 GNLVLLT
+488 GNLVILT
-495 TILAGMMS
+495 LILAGMMA

-528 TTAAILMA
+528 ATAAVMMA

-556 KNKYTE
+556 KNRYTK
-562 EERHAGISNWVL
+562 EERRAGVSNWIL

-589 DPGHVIPSC
+589 DPGRVIPSC
-598 IIGSAVGGALVG
+598 VIGSAVGGLLVG
-610 LWHVGVPA
+610 LWHIQVPA

-628 AGNIGGPMHI
+628 SNHI
-638 LYYFLATIIGSIVAG
+638 LLYCVATIIGSIVAG

-658 WKKNVKED
+658 WKKPISKD
-666 PNE
+666 PDE